1 MRFAMSL
8 LCDDPNAAALRE
20 AVREAV
26 REALRDERSRT

>member
-1 MRFAMSL
+1 MSL